1 MTPTAANDDLP
12 GEDGTAVVGAGP
24 AGVARAAALIRA
36 GGVVAFPTE
45 TVYGLGADAGD
56 DRAVAA
62 IFAAKDRPRFNPLI
76 VHVADPAAAEAVARF
91 DDRAHRL
98 AETLWPGP
106 LTLVLPRQ
114 AGAEVAP
121 GRGVSLLVSAGL
133 DSVAVRVPAHPV
145 AQALLRAAGRPIA
158 APSANRSGEVSPT
171 TAQHVRDSLDGR
183 IPLILAGGRA
193 EVGLESTVV
202 DLTGPV
208 ARLLRPGAV
217 TAETLAAI
225 LGEPVETGAADAPAA
240 DAPADAAGAD
250 RPRAPGQL
258 ASHYAPRARVRL
270 HARAAEPDEALLTF
284 GPDLR
289 SGPRVANLSETG
301 DLVEAAANLFAHL
314 RRLDTPEVAGI
325 AVVDIPEE
333 GLGAAINDRL
343 RRAAAPRPG
352 DDAG

>member
-1 MTPTAANDDLP
+1 
-12 GEDGTAVVGAGP
+12 
-24 AGVARAAALIRA
+24 
-36 GGVVAFPTE
+36 
-45 TVYGLGADAGD
+45 
-56 DRAVAA
+56 
-62 IFAAKDRPRFNPLI
+62 
-76 VHVADPAAAEAVARF
+76 
-91 DDRAHRL
+91 
-98 AETLWPGP
+98 
-106 LTLVLPRQ
+106 
-114 AGAEVAP
+114 VAP

-352 DDAG
+352 DDG